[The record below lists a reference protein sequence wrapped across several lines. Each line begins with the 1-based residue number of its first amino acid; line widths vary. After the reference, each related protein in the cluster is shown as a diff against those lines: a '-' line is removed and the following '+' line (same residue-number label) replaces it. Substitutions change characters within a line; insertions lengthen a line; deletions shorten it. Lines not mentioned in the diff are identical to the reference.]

1 MHEVEGITRKHV
13 GAFLGLGCH
22 GENEKAWRGRE
33 FQMRRFGRK
42 ESNCARKC
50 ERDQDFCREKRWK
63 LKSLRECKEMREMK
77 RTK

>member
-1 MHEVEGITRKHV
+1 MER
-13 GAFLGLGCH
+13 
-22 GENEKAWRGRE
+22 RE

-50 ERDQDFCREKRWK
+50 ERGQEFCREKRWK

-77 RTK
+77 RMK